1 MKNYF
6 KLNINILLPLQLMS
20 IGGLKEK
27 KPFNEKVSFQ
37 TESFCLPLKNKAL
50 LVNICFINHVF
61 PKKAST
67 LRKH

>member
-1 MKNYF
+1 
-6 KLNINILLPLQLMS
+6 MS

-61 PKKAST
+61 SKKAST